1 MSFLSRLGRAVR
13 GVVARVITRPSRQP
27 PPPYEPGPGGGGPII
42 REPERESR
50 LPEGWVLVG
59 LYHEGE
65 KTQRIFATDDTE
77 VTDSDIHG
85 ADALIVWYQDAGDD
99 GYRWVHGATG
109 WDSLDD
115 QVSRTIVIVS
125 PTGRGD

>member
-77 VTDSDIHG
+77 VTDSDIAHADAVIVQYGPGGSDGYKWIHG
-85 ADALIVWYQDAGDD
+85 ADDWRSIADQIEITIIV
-99 GYRWVHGATG
+99 
-109 WDSLDD
+109 
-115 QVSRTIVIVS
+115 VS
-125 PTGRGD
+125 PKGTGA